1 MKNRKKHSA
10 YKVVMLL
17 IIAIVFTAILT
28 TVGVY
33 NVLSN
38 GTGGMQMV
46 ALTEE
51 ESQIVKSITK
61 FRKLV
66 QEEYLGKVDEQELID
81 GAIKGYIEALG
92 DPYSQY
98 YTATEMK
105 DEMESVNGEYVGI
118 GVYIGANTQTK
129 QIVMWP
135 MAGSAAEQAGVKNGD
150 ILKKINDVN
159 YDADTMEDAVKVIK
173 EGKEGEKIK
182 LVVEREG
189 KEVEIEVERK
199 KVEIKHVAFSV
210 LEDGVGYIQISS
222 FEGSCVDEFE
232 DAYSALK
239 EQGITSLVID
249 VRDNGGGV
257 VDYAIDIA
265 DLLLDKDVTIF
276 KLSDK
281 DGKEEEI
288 KTSKTKKI
296 DMPIA
301 LLINEKSAS
310 ASEILAGALQDHGRA
325 TLVGTKTYGKGVMQT
340 LHKLPDGTGIKLT
353 TNEYCTPKGNKIN
366 GQGIKPDTE
375 VTLPTPKAG
384 EETVSDTQ
392 LLKAIDILK
401 KNR

>member
-1 MKNRKKHSA
+1 MNNRKKHST
-10 YKVVMLL
+10 YKVIMLL
-17 IIAIVFTAILT
+17 IITIVFTAVLT

-38 GTGGMQMV
+38 GNGVQMV
-46 ALTEE
+46 AL
-51 ESQIVKSITK
+51 SQEDSEIVKAITK

-66 QEEYLGKVDEQELID
+66 QDEYLGKVDEQELID

-98 YTATEMK
+98 YTASEMQE
-105 DEMESVNGEYVGI
+105 EMESVNGEYIGI

-129 QIVMWP
+129 QVVMWP
-135 MAGSAAEQAGVKNGD
+135 MTGSAAEQAGVKNGD
-150 ILKKINDVN
+150 ILKKINDIA
-159 YDADTMEDAVKVIK
+159 YDANTMEEAVKIIK

-182 LVVEREG
+182 LTVEREG

-199 KVEIKHVAFSV
+199 KVEIKHVAFNV
-210 LEDGVGYIQISS
+210 LEDNIGYIQISS
-222 FEGSCVDEFE
+222 FEGNCVDEFE
-232 DAYSALK
+232 DAYAKLK
-239 EQGITSLVID
+239 EQNITSLVID

-265 DLLLDKDVTIF
+265 DLLLDKDVTVF

-296 DMPIA
+296 DMPVV
-301 LLINEKSAS
+301 LLINENSAS

-325 TLVGTKTYGKGVMQT
+325 TLVGAKTYGKGVMQT
-340 LHKLPDGTGIKLT
+340 LHKLSDGTGIKLT

-375 VTLPTPKAG
+375 VALPTAQKG
-384 EETVSDTQ
+384 ENTVSDTQ
-392 LLKAIDILK
+392 LLKAVEILK
-401 KNR
+401 TKN